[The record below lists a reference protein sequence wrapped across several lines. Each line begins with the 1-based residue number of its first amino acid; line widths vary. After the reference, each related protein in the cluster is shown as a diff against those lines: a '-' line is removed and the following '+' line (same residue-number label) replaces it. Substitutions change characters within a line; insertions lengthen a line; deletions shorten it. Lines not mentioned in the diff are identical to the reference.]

1 MSRMTAKA
9 YDVVRGFPRVS
20 GDEPSG
26 YSVPPNLC
34 AFSPRE
40 RG

>member
-9 YDVVRGFPRVS
+9 YDVLRGFPRVS
-20 GDEPSG
+20 GDEPSTVSG
-26 YSVPPNLC
+26 VVELN

>member
-9 YDVVRGFPRVS
+9 YDVLRGFPRVS
-20 GDEPSG
+20 GDEPVMLTAG
-26 YSVPPNLC
+26 AQGP

>member
-1 MSRMTAKA
+1 MSRLSALVSKA
-9 YDVVRGFPRVS
+9 GSSFPRVS
-20 GDEPSG
+20 GDEPSTVSG
-26 YSVPPNLC
+26 VVELN